1 MPRSDLDFLRGAEAE
16 APNVHLTKMGWR
28 HAPHLTDK
36 AKRDMWKG
44 TPPWLRQARMD
55 GDPVKGK
62 GRIYPIEIEEILIN
76 PFHPPDAWPRVY
88 GFDPGE
94 RRTAALWA
102 AYNPDE
108 DIIYFYSEYYKG
120 RIKPR
125 EHVTAIQVRG
135 DWIPGAADPS
145 SVAGNQ
151 AEGESYMKIY
161 TNLGLLLYVANN
173 AVEAGLLACW
183 DRMVAG
189 QIRVFRTLMNFQY
202 EFNLY
207 QTDKNGRV
215 ARHQADHLLDAM
227 RYVVMSGLPL
237 AISKLHAGPGY
248 SDLYSGPSD
257 LRAGF

>member
-1 MPRSDLDFLRGAEAE
+1 MPGSGLDFLKSSEGEE
-16 APNVHLTKMGWR
+16 KSIHLEKMGWR
-28 HAPHLTDK
+28 DAPHLTDK
-36 AKRDMWKG
+36 AMRDMYLS

-62 GRIYPIEIEEILIN
+62 GRIYPLEIEQILIN
-76 PFHPPDAWPRVY
+76 PFRVPDAWPRVY
-88 GFDPGE
+88 GFDPGQQ
-94 RRTAALWA
+94 RTAALWA

-108 DIIYFYSEYYKG
+108 DIIYFYSEYYRG

-125 EHVTAIQVRG
+125 EHVVAIQARG

-145 SVAGNQ
+145 AIMGNQ

-161 TNLGLLLYVANN
+161 TALGLHLHLANN
-173 AVEAGLLACW
+173 AVDAGLLACW

-207 QTDKNGRV
+207 QTDANGRV
-215 ARHQADHLLDAM
+215 AKKQPDHLMDTM
-227 RYVVMSGLPL
+227 RYVVMSGLPI

-248 SDLYSGPSD
+248 SELYSGPSD
-257 LRAGF
+257 LKAGF